1 MENKVAWIACRWCH
15 YRIDLKAAPGWYSCK
30 CKTIS
35 IDIGKDSKYY
45 RVIANFEDFV
55 DIKDDND

>member
-1 MENKVAWIACRWCH
+1 MTWIACRWCH
-15 YRIDLKAAPGWYSCK
+15 DKLDLNAAPGLYDCK
-30 CKTIS
+30 CKSVS
-35 IDIGKDSKYY
+35 IDIGKDNKYY